1 MFQEFVL
8 SNIKK
13 ASGCMF
19 GLAIGDAL
27 AGPTEF
33 LSIDQ
38 IVEKFGQDG
47 PNEPAERVTDDT
59 QLALAVAEALL
70 ETEKPFGPL
79 TLERTLREK
88 LIAWSMS
95 PQNNRAPD
103 ATCILACDRLADGED
118 WIEATALSSKGNC
131 ANVRVAAVGLLP
143 RGKDGMNE
151 RTRGA
156 IAQFQAALTHAHP
169 TALAASDLTSAAIVD
184 LLLGKDV
191 TDLTQRLRDYCESQR
206 TVYHEDWLGAI
217 WQRPEMRSP
226 EEFISCGWDDC
237 LAMLER
243 IDIALATMPHVGDPC
258 EELGA
263 GWIAEEAFAAAMLC
277 FLMHPD
283 DPVAAIRRAAVTSG
297 DSDSIAAITGALIGA
312 HLGLDAWPADW
323 IERIEYR
330 ERLKRIGAMWDRD

>member
-1 MFQEFVL
+1 MKGV
-8 SNIKK
+8 KK

-47 PNEPAERVTDDT
+47 PSAPAERVTDDT
-59 QLALAVAEALL
+59 QLALAVADALL
-70 ETEKPFGPL
+70 ETEKPIQPL
-79 TLERTLREK
+79 TLERSLRDK
-88 LIAWSMS
+88 LIAWSIS

-118 WIEATALSSKGNC
+118 WLDATALSSKGNC
-131 ANVRVAAVGLLP
+131 ANVRVAPVGLLP
-143 RGKDGMNE
+143 AGRDGFNE

-156 IAQFQAALTHAHP
+156 VAQFQAALTHAHP

-184 LLLGKDV
+184 LVSGRNISE
-191 TDLTQRLRDYCESQR
+191 LTQRLRDYCESQR
-206 TVYHEDWLGAI
+206 TVYHEDWLGEI
-217 WQRPEMRSP
+217 WLRPEMRSP

-237 LAMLER
+237 LAMLDR
-243 IDIALATMPHVGDPC
+243 IDIALATMPRDGDPC
-258 EELGA
+258 DELGA

-277 FLMHPD
+277 FLLHPD
-283 DPVAAIRRAAVTSG
+283 DPIAAIRRAAVTSG
-297 DSDSIAAITGALIGA
+297 DSDSIAAITGAFVGA
-312 HLGLDAWPADW
+312 HLGLDAWPPEW
-323 IERIEYR
+323 INRIEYR
-330 ERLKRIGAMWDRD
+330 ERLKRIGNAWD